1 MPIAEIV
8 HNDVL
13 ANVTTNELAGN
24 RIEFINPNITGA
36 VVKLLLVA
44 SAIAMEAEMFIG
56 DRNPLIRGEISVSAT
71 PNELIDPDNV
81 LMGGAGAFPAERL
94 ILNTI
99 ETGGVATN
107 DIRGRIIVRE
117 ITQPVSR

>member
-8 HNDVL
+8 ADNIA
-13 ANVTTNELAGN
+13 ANSTVNQLAGN
-24 RIEFINPNITGA
+24 RIEFINPNIRGA
-36 VVKLLLVA
+36 IVRLLAVA
-44 SAIAMEAEMFIG
+44 SAVDLEHELFIG
-56 DRNPLIRGEISVSAT
+56 DRNPLIRGEVSVSAT

-81 LMGGAGAFPAERL
+81 VMAGAGATPGERM

-107 DIRGRIIVRE
+107 DYRARVVVRE
-117 ITQPVSR
+117 VTQ

>member
-8 HNDVL
+8 ADNIL
-13 ANVTTNELAGN
+13 ANSTVNQLQGN
-24 RIEFINPNITGA
+24 RVEFINPNVVGA
-36 VVKLLLVA
+36 VVRILQVA
-44 SAIAMEAEMFIG
+44 SAVDLEVELFIG
-56 DRNPLIRGEISVSAT
+56 DRNPLIRSEVSVSAT

-81 LMGGAGAFPAERL
+81 ILGGAGAFPGERL

-107 DIRGRIIVRE
+107 DYRARVVVRDVM
-117 ITQPVSR
+117 Q

>member
-8 HNDVL
+8 ADNIA
-13 ANVTTNELAGN
+13 ANSTVNQLNGN
-24 RIEFINPNITGA
+24 RVEFINPNIRGA
-36 VVKLLLVA
+36 IVKLMAVA
-44 SAIAMEAEMFIG
+44 SAVDLQHELFIG
-56 DRNPLIRGEISVSAT
+56 DRNPIVRSEVSVSAT

-81 LMGGAGAFPAERL
+81 VLGGAGATPGERL

-107 DIRGRIIVRE
+107 DYRARVIVRE
-117 ITQPVSR
+117 MS